1 MFFKAL
7 FNNLNTHDQMKHFIK
22 LMKKKLSR
30 INLIYKMSQ
39 NELVIIRDY
48 LINALKKK

>member
-7 FNNLNTHDQMKHFIK
+7 SDNLNTHDQIKHFIK

-30 INLIYKMSQ
+30 IDLIYKMSQ
-39 NELVIIRDY
+39 NELVTIRDY
-48 LINALKKK
+48 LISALKKK